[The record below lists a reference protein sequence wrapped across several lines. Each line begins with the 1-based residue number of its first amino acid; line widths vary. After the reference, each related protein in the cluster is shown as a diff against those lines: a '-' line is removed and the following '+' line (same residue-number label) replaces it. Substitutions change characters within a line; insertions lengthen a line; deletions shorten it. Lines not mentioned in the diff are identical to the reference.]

1 MYVCLVEFREVKGK
15 LWILVSSDSGVGHRD
30 ENRHHF
36 SSSTGNRG
44 CSIHEEI
51 EVVHQ
56 QTTTIDNH
64 LELKQFQKILGTYG
78 RIVFLAP
85 WKTRHDTL
93 WTKLA
98 KQMSRFNFCDQSCHF
113 TECQDENSN
122 IYPAVYRI
130 FKVIYCSNFFDTA
143 VKTPF

>member
-1 MYVCLVEFREVKGK
+1 MQFFFQSIHVGTPRTYNLDIVSTCLVEFREVKGK
-15 LWILVSSDSGVGHRD
+15 LSILVSSDSGVGHRD

-85 WKTRHDTL
+85 TMK
-93 WTKLA
+93 
-98 KQMSRFNFCDQSCHF
+98 
-113 TECQDENSN
+113 DE
-122 IYPAVYRI
+122 
-130 FKVIYCSNFFDTA
+130 T
-143 VKTPF
+143 